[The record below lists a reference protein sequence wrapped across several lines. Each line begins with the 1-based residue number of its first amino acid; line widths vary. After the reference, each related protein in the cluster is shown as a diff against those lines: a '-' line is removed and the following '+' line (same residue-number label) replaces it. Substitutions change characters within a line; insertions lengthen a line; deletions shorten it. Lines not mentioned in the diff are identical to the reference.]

1 MILKTIWCFSLLS
14 ANTSEL
20 EAMYDISPERQR
32 FLLENIIPEQFVAEN
47 LPPDMWR
54 NARDCTV
61 QEAFFNRFDAV
72 RPSILK
78 EMASDNLVVLYG
90 MVRMPI
96 RDRVVEHAPCS
107 SLVLLSSNATTND
120 SIGDDVDSIK
130 LSSVDMEIEGNSDID
145 QDNDD
150 IIISKSSTV
159 YK

>member
-1 MILKTIWCFSLLS
+1 
-14 ANTSEL
+14 
-20 EAMYDISPERQR
+20 
-32 FLLENIIPEQFVAEN
+32 
-47 LPPDMWR
+47 
-54 NARDCTV
+54 
-61 QEAFFNRFDAV
+61 
-72 RPSILK
+72 
-78 EMASDNLVVLYG
+78 MASDNLVVLYG